1 MIPVADPGRNRFTR
15 MEQKVLLVDDDPV
28 ARAFHADILAGHF
41 RLATASSA
49 AEALRRLRQDGPF
62 AVVVSAL
69 FLPTPD
75 GRSFPA
81 TVRLLCP
88 DAALIV
94 LAADPSPETVMNAL
108 NNDNVF
114 GFFNKSEPMTTI
126 IRKVRAA
133 LDLHR
138 RQAGMGLPADRN
150 ILSMEERSFLRKLAI
165 SWPC

>member
-1 MIPVADPGRNRFTR
+1 
-15 MEQKVLLVDDDPV
+15 
-28 ARAFHADILAGHF
+28 
-41 RLATASSA
+41 
-49 AEALRRLRQDGPF
+49 
-62 AVVVSAL
+62 
-69 FLPTPD
+69 LPTPD

-88 DAALIV
+88 NAALII

-126 IRKVRAA
+126 IRKIRAA
-133 LDLHR
+133 LDMHR
-138 RQAGMGLPADRN
+138 RQAGMGLPSNRN
-150 ILSMEERSFLRKLAI
+150 VLSMEERSFLRNLAI